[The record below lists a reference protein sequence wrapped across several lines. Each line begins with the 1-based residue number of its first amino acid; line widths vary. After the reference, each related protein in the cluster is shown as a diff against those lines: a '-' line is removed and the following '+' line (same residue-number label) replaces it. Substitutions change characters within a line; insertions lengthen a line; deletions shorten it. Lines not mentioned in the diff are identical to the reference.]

1 MECDS
6 AWYRQTGHQEY
17 RRLGRRSNDLRRY
30 DMIWR
35 LEVCLELLANSRFF
49 GVGIQNFHC
58 YTSFNEWICLVDDI
72 LKAYISK
79 RDLSQPS

>member
-1 MECDS
+1 MI
-6 AWYRQTGHQEY
+6 
-17 RRLGRRSNDLRRY
+17 RRLE
-30 DMIWR
+30 I
-35 LEVCLELLANSRFF
+35 CLELLANSRFF

-58 YTSFNEWICLVDDI
+58 YTSFNEWIRLVDDI